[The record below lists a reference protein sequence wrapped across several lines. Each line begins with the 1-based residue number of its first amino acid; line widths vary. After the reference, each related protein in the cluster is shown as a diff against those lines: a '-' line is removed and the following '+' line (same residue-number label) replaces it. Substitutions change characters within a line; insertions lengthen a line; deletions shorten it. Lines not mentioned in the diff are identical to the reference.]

1 VKSVPPD
8 YYRRLDEAERT
19 HWFNRGMEQI
29 GAALL
34 GDSLSRPGIALLDA
48 GCGTGGF
55 LRFARDLGIFVR
67 LCGVDVS
74 AEAIE
79 LARRELPEAELHVGA
94 LTAVP
99 FDDASFD
106 VVALNDVLQHIEE
119 ADVETSLRE
128 LRRVTRPDG
137 ALLVRTNGGRRPER
151 PRSDW
156 RLYSR
161 GTLAA
166 ELARGGFHVERVT
179 YANMAVSLLRAA
191 RGLTP
196 KPPTETSAGI
206 PPPSSP
212 LATAVGSRLLELEA
226 RYLAGP
232 GRTLLYGHTLLA
244 VATPA

>member
-1 VKSVPPD
+1 MKGVPPD

-19 HWFNRGMEQI
+19 HWFNRGMEEI
-29 GAALL
+29 SAALL
-34 GDSLSRPGIALLDA
+34 GDRLSRPGLALLDA

-55 LRFARDLGIFVR
+55 LRFARDLGVFAR

-79 LARRELPEAELHVGA
+79 LARRELPEAELHVGTLA
-94 LTAVP
+94 AVP

-119 ADVETSLRE
+119 AEVETSLRE
-128 LRRVTRPDG
+128 LRRVTRPEG
-137 ALLVRTNGGRRPER
+137 SLLVRTNGGRRPDR

-161 GTLAA
+161 GALAA
-166 ELARGGFHVERVT
+166 ELSRGGFRVERVT
-179 YANMAVSLLRAA
+179 YANTAVSLLRAA

-196 KPPTETSAGI
+196 KPPTETTAGI
-206 PPPSSP
+206 PPPSGEF
-212 LATAVGSRLLELEA
+212 ATAVGSLLLELEA
-226 RYLAGP
+226 RYLAHP
-232 GRTLLYGHTLLA
+232 GRTLPYGHTLLA
-244 VATPA
+244 VARPA